1 MAKEK
6 SHKTQHL
13 SLYSMAGT
21 GSAGSLA
28 RGSIRL
34 EASLGQERGSGADR
48 QREQFVVT

>member
-6 SHKTQHL
+6 PPKTQHL
-13 SLYSMAGT
+13 SFHSMAGT

-28 RGSIRL
+28 WGSIRL
-34 EASLGQERGSGADR
+34 EASLGQEGGSGANR